1 MILSTINGILY
12 YIIFIFCRRRRSIQ
26 YKEPVLE
33 LAIVIR
39 ADVNLKNFFRYHFL
53 LHEKNNNNTNNNR
66 EYVCNLLSCERV
78 KRGSTKASIPDNA
91 KLQTSIPTPC
101 WKIPLYTKG
110 AEADN
115 AGNCLPRQKVLLNAI
130 HVPDLRTS
138 LKSVAIITDKKLKKP
153 PTELL
158 LPCSAKVMKF

>member
-1 MILSTINGILY
+1 MIFFHNCIPSYRNSFHDVQKTLFLY
-12 YIIFIFCRRRRSIQ
+12 FVGAVGPYNTKS
-26 YKEPVLE
+26 KEPVLE

-53 LHEKNNNNTNNNR
+53 LHENNNNNTNNNR
-66 EYVCNLLSCERV
+66 EYVCNLFSCERV

-115 AGNCLPRQKVLLNAI
+115 AGN
-130 HVPDLRTS
+130 
-138 LKSVAIITDKKLKKP
+138 
-153 PTELL
+153 
-158 LPCSAKVMKF
+158 